1 MLREL
6 YIEDFALIHRLTVGL
21 GDGLNI
27 LTGETG
33 AGKSIIIDALNQ
45 VLGERASSDLIR
57 SGAGKAVVSA
67 VFDLSATDRK
77 RLAKLGIDHG
87 EGAILLQ
94 RELFSGGKSSARIN
108 GRPVTVGQLRQ
119 AAALLVEIHGQ
130 HEHQLLSDAKAH
142 RQLLDGYGGQAVLDK
157 LAAYRAKWEQLSAL
171 KEEQSSLHGDKR
183 ERERLLDLL
192 QFQIDEIEAAK
203 LEPAEEEKLL
213 SQRKLLQNAQRLIA
227 ACSQGYET
235 LYQGEGTAV
244 VQVLGEI
251 IDALRPFKEIDGV
264 IEQACSQLEDSLY
277 NVEDAARQ
285 LRGFAD
291 GFEFDPNRLEE
302 IEKRLDL
309 INDFKRKYADTIQG
323 ILDWQAEKQTEVER
337 IKNSEARH
345 AQLSEEIKAVAAETG
360 QLAME
365 LSALRKAAAKQ
376 LARAVEGELAF
387 LEMRGTRFEVEF
399 AVEEDPAGIPWH
411 QGTVS
416 AGPDGADRLQF
427 LLSPNPGEPVKPL
440 DKIASGGEMSR
451 IMLAILNVLAE
462 LQPVDTAIF
471 DEIDAGIGGR
481 AAQAVA
487 EKLSQV
493 AKKRQVVCVS
503 HLPQVSSMA
512 DHHFLIFKERD
523 GERTVTRVKRLDM
536 DARVE
541 ELARM
546 LGGAKVTDAT
556 RSHAGEMLR
565 LASQIKAKFGFQD

>member
-6 YIEDFALIHRLTVGL
+6 YVEDFALIHRLTVGF
-21 GDGLNI
+21 GPGLNI

-57 SGAGKAVVSA
+57 SGAEKAVISA
-67 VFDLSATDRK
+67 VFELSQTDRQ
-77 RLAKLGIDHG
+77 RLAQLGIDHG

-94 RELFSGGKSSARIN
+94 RELFANGKSSARIN

-119 AAALLVEIHGQ
+119 AAELLVEIHGQ
-130 HEHQLLSDAKAH
+130 HEHQLLSDSKAH
-142 RQLLDGYGGQAVLDK
+142 LELLDGYGGREVLDA
-157 LAAYRAKWEQLSAL
+157 LAAYRNKWQQLTAL
-171 KEEQSSLHGDKR
+171 KEEQASLHGDKR
-183 ERERLLDLL
+183 ERTRLLDLL
-192 QFQIDEIEAAK
+192 QYQIDEIERAK
-203 LEPAEEEKLL
+203 LEPGEEEKLL
-213 SQRKLLQNAQRLIA
+213 SQRKLLQNARRLVE
-227 ACSQGYET
+227 ACHQGYQT

-244 VQVLGEI
+244 VQMLGGI
-251 IDALRPFKEIDGV
+251 VDALKPFKDMDSSL
-264 IEQACSQLEDSLY
+264 EQACSQLEESLY

-291 GFEFDPNRLEE
+291 GFDFDPNRLEE

-323 ILDWQAEKQTEVER
+323 ILHWQQEKQAEVER

-345 AQLSEEIKAVAAETG
+345 AQLSQEIEIAAAEAG
-360 QLAME
+360 QLALK
-365 LSALRKAAAKQ
+365 LSKLRQSAAKQ
-376 LARAVEGELAF
+376 LARAVEAELAF
-387 LEMRGTRFEVEF
+387 LQMPGTRFEVEF
-399 AVEEDPAGIPWH
+399 TVEEDSNGIPW
-411 QGTVS
+411 QEGNVA

-427 LLSPNPGEPVKPL
+427 LLSPNPGEPLKPL
-440 DKIASGGEMSR
+440 AKIASGGEMSR

-462 LQPVDTAIF
+462 VQPVDTAIF

-487 EKLSQV
+487 EKLAQV
-493 AKKRQVVCVS
+493 AKKRQVICVS

-512 DHHFLIFKERD
+512 DHHFMIYKEAD
-523 GERTVTRVKRLDM
+523 GERTVTRVQRLDM
-536 DARVE
+536 DGRLE

-546 LGGAKVTDAT
+546 LGGAEVTEAT
-556 RSHAGEMLR
+556 RSHAGEMLK
-565 LASQIKAKFGFQD
+565 LASQIKARG